1 LRGGAREVT
10 EYPPTPNV
18 LATLDVFADAA
29 RGRSSYPVLQSQM
42 IANISALEAIFE
54 SANTGR
60 LVQVV

>member
-1 LRGGAREVT
+1 
-10 EYPPTPNV
+10 
-18 LATLDVFADAA
+18 VFADAA